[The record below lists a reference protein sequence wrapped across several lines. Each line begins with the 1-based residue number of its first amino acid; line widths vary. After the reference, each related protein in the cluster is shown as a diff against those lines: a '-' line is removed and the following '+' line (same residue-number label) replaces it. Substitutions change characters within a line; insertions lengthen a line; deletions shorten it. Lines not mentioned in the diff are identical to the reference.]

1 MCVRC
6 GNKPLTAADL
16 LDLFVV
22 DCHGETGSNARL
34 QSEEAT
40 MFLECFVVDCEG
52 KSTFSSIAK
61 YMRHTRALASNALQR
76 YGNAI
81 LRNCNAIFDFQI
93 TLF

>member
-61 YMRHTRALASNALQR
+61 YMRHTLTSIAPGIISSTFCL
-76 YGNAI
+76 
-81 LRNCNAIFDFQI
+81 FQEYWL
-93 TLF
+93 TL